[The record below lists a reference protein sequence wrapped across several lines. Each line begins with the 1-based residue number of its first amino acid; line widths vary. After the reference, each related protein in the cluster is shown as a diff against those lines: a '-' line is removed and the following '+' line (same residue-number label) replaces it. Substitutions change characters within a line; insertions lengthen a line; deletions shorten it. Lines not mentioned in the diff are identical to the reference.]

1 MLINQG
7 VSMGCH
13 WYSVHI
19 TGHDNGITVAGVR
32 VSAWLV

>member
-1 MLINQG
+1 
-7 VSMGCH
+7 MGCH

-32 VSAWLV
+32 VSELGFKASGA